1 MIGSHSKV
9 LLVEGKQDLRVIPE
23 LIEANGIPWGTKKN
37 PIVFIRDY
45 DGYPNLVDSDVLQ
58 AEFQASG
65 LSSLGIVIDA
75 DENASQRWTSL
86 RNAASRLIPD
96 LPISLPENG
105 LIHNT
110 AKGVA
115 FGVWIMPDN
124 NTSGML
130 ETFLSYLIKDDC
142 LDIWNLAKTSAFAA
156 QESGAAFSD
165 AHKIKAEIYTWLAW
179 QDPPGRQLHQAVM
192 ERILDPSHK
201 SGVSFIKWFRDLYS
215 V

>member
-23 LIEANGIPWGTKKN
+23 LIEANGVPWGTKKN
-37 PIVFIRDY
+37 PIVLIRDY
-45 DGYPNLVDSDVLQ
+45 DGYPNLVNSDVLQ

-142 LDIWNLAKTSAFAA
+142 LDIWNLAKTSASVA
-156 QESGAAFSD
+156 QKSGAAFSD
-165 AHKIKAEIYTWLAW
+165 AHEIKAEIYTWLAW

-192 ERILDPSHK
+192 ERILDPSHN
-201 SGVSFIKWFRDLYS
+201 SGASFIKWFRDLYS

>member
-1 MIGSHSKV
+1 MIGGHSKV

-23 LIEANGIPWGTKKN
+23 LIEANGVPWGTKKN
-37 PIVFIRDY
+37 PIVLIRDY
-45 DGYPNLVDSDVLQ
+45 DGYPNLVNSDVLQ

-110 AKGVA
+110 AQGVA

-124 NTSGML
+124 NTSGIVL
-130 ETFLSYLIKDDC
+130 
-142 LDIWNLAKTSAFAA
+142 
-156 QESGAAFSD
+156 
-165 AHKIKAEIYTWLAW
+165 
-179 QDPPGRQLHQAVM
+179 M
-192 ERILDPSHK
+192 E
-201 SGVSFIKWFRDLYS
+201 
-215 V
+215 

>member
-1 MIGSHSKV
+1 MLGSHSKV

-23 LIEANGIPWGTKKN
+23 LIEANGVPWGTKKN

-45 DGYPNLVDSDVLQ
+45 DGYPNLVNSDVLKT
-58 AEFQASG
+58 EFQASG
-65 LSSLGIVIDA
+65 LTSLGIVIDA

-86 RNAASRLIPD
+86 RNAASHLIPD
-96 LPISLPENG
+96 LPISLPGNG

-124 NTSGML
+124 KTSGML
-130 ETFLSYLIKDDC
+130 ETFLSYLIRDDC
-142 LDIWNLAKTSAFAA
+142 LDIWNLAKTSAAAA

-165 AHKIKAEIYTWLAW
+165 SHKIKAEIYTWLAW

-192 ERILDPSHK
+192 VASLC
-201 SGVSFIKWFRDLYS
+201 V

>member
-1 MIGSHSKV
+1 MLGSHSKV

-23 LIEANGIPWGTKKN
+23 LIEANGVPWGTKKN

-45 DGYPNLVDSDVLQ
+45 DGYPNLVNSDVLKT
-58 AEFQASG
+58 EFQASG
-65 LSSLGIVIDA
+65 LTSLGIVIDA

-86 RNAASRLIPD
+86 RNAASHLIPD
-96 LPISLPENG
+96 LPISLPGNG

-124 NTSGML
+124 KTSGML
-130 ETFLSYLIKDDC
+130 ETFLSYLIRDDC
-142 LDIWNLAKTSAFAA
+142 LDIWNLAKTSAAAA

-165 AHKIKAEIYTWLAW
+165 SHKIKAEIYTWLAW

-192 ERILDPSHK
+192 EKILDPSHN
-201 SGVSFIKWFRDLYS
+201 SGALFVKWFRGLYS